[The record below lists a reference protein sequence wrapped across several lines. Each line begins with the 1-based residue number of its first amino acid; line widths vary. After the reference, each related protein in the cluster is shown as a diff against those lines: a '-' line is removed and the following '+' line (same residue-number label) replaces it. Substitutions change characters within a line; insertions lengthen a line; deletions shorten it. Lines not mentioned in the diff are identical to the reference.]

1 MMMHF
6 KIPLFFI
13 LVTLVK
19 CAFPQNDF
27 FDEEL
32 MLKPLP
38 SNHVYAYFQFT
49 TVWETTKDITT
60 CKLQDISYQI

>member
-6 KIPLFFI
+6 KIPSFFI
-13 LVTLVK
+13 LITLMKFV
-19 CAFPQNDF
+19 FPQNDF
-27 FDEEL
+27 FHEEL

-38 SNHVYAYFQFT
+38 SGHVYAHFQFT
-49 TVWETTKDITT
+49 TLWETTKDITT

>member
-1 MMMHF
+1 M
-6 KIPLFFI
+6 
-13 LVTLVK
+13 K
-19 CAFPQNDF
+19 CVFPQNDF

-60 CKLQDISYQI
+60 CKLQDINYQI

>member
-1 MMMHF
+1 MITSHLLAL
-6 KIPLFFI
+6 LFTG
-13 LVTLVK
+13 LAGVVT
-19 CAFPQNDF
+19 CNNNSNAYNDY

-49 TVWETTKDITT
+49 TVWETAKRVETRE
-60 CKLQDISYQI
+60 